1 MSNVDQ
7 SDVTFELSDEEL
19 AAIAGATTSA
29 VSPSSVT
36 TSAAFKI
43 VNAPVAKPIPKAF
56 TIVNAPVAK
65 PIPKKS

>member
-1 MSNVDQ
+1 MSNIDH
-7 SDVTFELSDEEL
+7 SDVTFELSDDEL

-43 VNAPVAKPIPKAF
+43 VNAPVAKPIPGSKAF

-65 PIPKKS
+65 PIP